1 MKINKKSAMSMEV
14 VIKILLGIALL
25 AVFAG
30 FLYWASAY
38 FKGVSF

>member
-25 AVFAG
+25 AVFAS
-30 FLYWASAY
+30 FLYWAGKAMGG
-38 FKGVSF
+38 FSF

>member
-14 VIKILLGIALL
+14 VIKIVLGIALL

-30 FLYWASAY
+30 FLYWAASY